1 MQIDNSKPVI
11 ITGNALGGSV
21 ASLFTLSLFETLN
34 FTTTKRPLCI
44 TFGSPLIGD
53 DGLHEAISKYPTW
66 NSCFLHVV
74 SDQDP
79 VPRVLI
85 SPHNPIGS
93 DLQTN
98 VYKPFGTFLLCSK
111 LGCACFEYSQ
121 SILDLLKATYLEG
134 PENQN
139 PNQVLEFYEEIVKR
153 LKLKEICKDTRQFV
167 RWNTVT
173 KSLQANIITQLEA
186 IGPVRPQVVQSN
198 FFFFFFFFFF
208 TFIYKTI
215 TYNFNAYL
223 THISCYIWTYGTY
236 MIHLNKTLKY

>member
-1 MQIDNSKPVI
+1 MQIDNSKPII
-11 ITGNALGGSV
+11 ITGNGLGGSV

-34 FTTTKRPLCI
+34 FKTTKRPLCI

-85 SPHNPIGS
+85 SPHNSIGS
-93 DLQTN
+93 DSQTN
-98 VYKPFGTFLLCSK
+98 VYKPFGTFLLCSE

-134 PENQN
+134 PEIQN
-139 PNQVLEFYEEIVKR
+139 PNQVLGLYEEIVKR
-153 LKLKEICKDTRQFV
+153 LQRKEICKDTTQLIRLDID
-167 RWNTVT
+167 T

-186 IGPVRPQVVQSN
+186 IGLGRPQVVHYNS
-198 FFFFFFFFFF
+198 FLLILSIRLLH
-208 TFIYKTI
+208 IYN
-215 TYNFNAYL
+215 YNASLLDPYVML
-223 THISCYIWTYGTY
+223 YMDLYKVYIFDTP
-236 MIHLNKTLKY
+236 K

>member
-34 FTTTKRPLCI
+34 FTTTKGPLCI
-44 TFGSPLIGD
+44 TFGSPFIGD

-85 SPHNPIGS
+85 SPHNPIRS
-93 DLQTN
+93 DSQTN
-98 VYKPFGTFLLCSK
+98 VYKPFGTFLLCSE
-111 LGCACFEYSQ
+111 LGCACFEYSP
-121 SILDLLKATYLEG
+121 SILDLLKAIYLES

-139 PNQVLEFYEEIVKR
+139 PNQVLELYEKIVKC
-153 LKLKEICKDTRQFV
+153 LKLKEICKDTTKLV
-167 RWNTVT
+167 RGDTVT
-173 KSLQANIITQLEA
+173 ESLQANIITQLEA
-186 IGPVRPQVVQSN
+186 IGLVRPQVVQS
-198 FFFFFFFFFF
+198 FFFF
-208 TFIYKTI
+208 Y
-215 TYNFNAYL
+215 YYL
-223 THISCYIWTYGTY
+223 
-236 MIHLNKTLKY
+236 